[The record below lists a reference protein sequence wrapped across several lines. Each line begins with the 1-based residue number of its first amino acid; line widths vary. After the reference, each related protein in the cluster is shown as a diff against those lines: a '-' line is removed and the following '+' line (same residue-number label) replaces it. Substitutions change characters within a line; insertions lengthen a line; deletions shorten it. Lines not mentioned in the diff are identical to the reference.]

1 VLTPSEAAEPDDMS
15 SPDVETRAKP
25 LVEIRAVRKS
35 FGPVRALRDVS
46 LTIHP
51 GEAVGLIGENGAGK
65 STLSAILSGLLTPD
79 SGELLIAGKPT
90 RFAKPADAYAVG
102 IRMAPQELVL
112 CGELSVA
119 ENILL
124 GHLPHRIGGYVDRA
138 AMRTEARRRL
148 SVLGLELDVDK
159 PVGRLAVVDQAFVQI
174 ARTVGAGATL
184 LIADEPTA
192 PMSTTEVDR
201 FLDLLNGVRR
211 QGVAVLYVSH
221 RFDEIFRLTSRVLVL
236 RDGCVVAEHQSAS
249 TTHEQLVDDMVGG
262 RDLVQRNRHPAGDRS
277 EILTVRDLRCAEL
290 DGIGFSACAGE
301 LLAIYGT
308 AGSGRSALG
317 PALFGARRATGTIQV
332 GGRPVRLRN
341 PRHAIAQGIGY
352 VPAERGSLGLLRDL
366 SVEVNLTLASIAA
379 FTRLGVFRHRRARR
393 TAIDWMTRLA
403 VAAPSPETPVNRLS
417 GGTQQKVLLARW
429 LAVQPR
435 VLVLDE
441 PTRGVDIATKL
452 EIYRLLADLVAEG
465 MCVIVVSSDVEE
477 VAALGER
484 VLVIRG
490 GRIVR
495 ELDQPS
501 ERDII
506 RHSIGKHRPGRAGV
520 PL

>member
-1 VLTPSEAAEPDDMS
+1 MLTSGEGAES
-15 SPDVETRAKP
+15 GDVGSLDRETRAKP
-25 LVEIRAVRKS
+25 LIEVRAVRKT
-35 FGPVRALRDVS
+35 FGPVHALRDVS
-46 LTIHP
+46 LAIHP

-65 STLSAILSGLLTPD
+65 STLSAILSGSLTPD
-79 SGELLIAGKPT
+79 GGELLVAGVPT
-90 RFAKPADAYAVG
+90 RFAKPADAYAAG

-112 CGELSVA
+112 GGELSVA

-124 GHLPHRIGGYVDRA
+124 GHLPRRIGGRVDRT

-174 ARTVGAGATL
+174 ARAVGAGTTL

-192 PMSTTEVDR
+192 PMSAAEVDR

-221 RFDEIFRLTSRVLVL
+221 RLDEIFRLTSRVLVL
-236 RDGCVVAEHQSAS
+236 RDGCVVAEHRSAD

-262 RDLVQRNRHPAGDRS
+262 RDLVQRIRHPAGDRAEVLS
-277 EILTVRDLRCAEL
+277 VRDLRCAEL
-290 DGIGFSACAGE
+290 DGIGFRARAGE
-301 LLAIYGT
+301 LLTVYGA

-317 PALFGARRATGTIQV
+317 PALFGACRATGTIRV
-332 GGRPVRLRN
+332 GGRPVRLRG

-352 VPAERGSLGLLRDL
+352 VPAERGSLGLLRGL
-366 SVEVNLTLASIAA
+366 SIEANLTLASLTA
-379 FTRLGVFRHRRARR
+379 FTRAGVFLHRRARR
-393 TAIDWMTRLA
+393 AAIGWMTRLD
-403 VAAPSPETPVNRLS
+403 VSAPSPRTPVNRLS

-429 LAVQPR
+429 LAVRPR
-435 VLVLDE
+435 LLVLDE

-452 EIYRLLADLVAEG
+452 EIYRLLADLAAEG
-465 MCVIVVSSDVEE
+465 MCVIVISSDAEE

-490 GRIVR
+490 GRVVR
-495 ELDQPS
+495 ELDRPS
-501 ERDII
+501 EREII
-506 RHSIGKHRPGRAGV
+506 RHSIGTHQPDPAGASE
-520 PL
+520 